1 MTKAAY
7 MTNVTKATKA
17 TKEIKATKA
26 TKATKETKATKA
38 TKWLKQ
44 QKRWFIYRIILVCI
58 ICHEIEY
65 SRQKWYMYKNPDF
78 QFQKAFLIIMHNQ
91 QSKVFNKTHFF
102 IIKHTFGL

>member
-44 QKRWFIYRIILVCI
+44 QKRWFIYRIIGMYHLPWNWIFPPKMV
-58 ICHEIEY
+58 HV
-65 SRQKWYMYKNPDF
+65 QKSGFSILKGFPDHY
-78 QFQKAFLIIMHNQ
+78 A
-91 QSKVFNKTHFF
+91 
-102 IIKHTFGL
+102 